1 MYPYWKSW
9 NSDTALSVLKDAM
22 IMHIYHLI
30 HDERRPFSYLD
41 FIKFEIYGHEYRM
54 AHGTFRNNIS
64 GLMKKGL
71 VEVSYKSHITFY
83 TLSGIKFGKAS
94 RMVMTDN
101 PMVVTPHTMRQQ
113 LSSNP
118 VYRIIKD
125 LPLGKNSVHDIRL
138 KFQVPD
144 IYYQV
149 IASQTTHCLLHDSIT
164 NPISKDISLSL
175 WQIENLNVKIVIH
188 KTDTVS
194 VIVGCS
200 YSPVAVDV
208 AGIIR
213 LTNALAVVRERL
225 STLVSQQCISNS
237 SSNITTIPNYMEW
250 IVSMWHFGADASVEY
265 TGERF
270 SATWGIAQDA
280 LIRVYSK
287 TMKDHRTRI
296 RLERQEYPR
305 TTLALALEQKIN
317 RNNDRRA
324 GGE

>member
-125 LPLGKNSVHDIRL
+125 LPLGKNSVHDI
-138 KFQVPD
+138 
-144 IYYQV
+144 
-149 IASQTTHCLLHDSIT
+149 
-164 NPISKDISLSL
+164 
-175 WQIENLNVKIVIH
+175 
-188 KTDTVS
+188 
-194 VIVGCS
+194 
-200 YSPVAVDV
+200 
-208 AGIIR
+208 
-213 LTNALAVVRERL
+213 
-225 STLVSQQCISNS
+225 
-237 SSNITTIPNYMEW
+237 
-250 IVSMWHFGADASVEY
+250 
-265 TGERF
+265 
-270 SATWGIAQDA
+270 
-280 LIRVYSK
+280 
-287 TMKDHRTRI
+287 
-296 RLERQEYPR
+296 
-305 TTLALALEQKIN
+305 
-317 RNNDRRA
+317 
-324 GGE
+324 